1 MARDSK
7 VGPESMAIVITE
19 EAANLEGVIM
29 QQSASMA
36 SIRHMTAVQIEN
48 IEQKDVE
55 KIIESFV
62 DTVRTCKSG
71 KSVEVEMLQWAEAHL
86 PKDELCNEQ
95 LTTKLLLET
104 ARVSKPALLLE
115 KKMSRYGYAL
125 NISMAVGLTYFDK
138 YTDYI
143 VLGVYWHGTEDT
155 EDTRNYF
162 NISLGILVVPT
173 VMSMILGVIRN
184 SRKGWKRMVMG
195 AVIGLL
201 HLNPLVHGLAVWSCA
216 KQTEDDVMPP
226 SMFFITG
233 NLCELLFEVLP
244 EFILS
249 FYFVMHSE
257 VVDRNV
263 VVSMVV
269 GVASAGFTL
278 MDNSVMFERS
288 SMVSSAVRAVGSAR
302 AFIFIIFC
310 ACIYMRQA
318 NKYSPHKTLNI
329 KQNAQKRGP
338 YSHPFFG
345 FLPESSKELVCV
357 QLGLFLFYAGYLAL
371 GVMATTAVISVFS
384 WMHLAGGMMVEFAL
398 LKAALRSRGQLYLN
412 NAQPK
417 GGKLFSGLFW
427 VVFYLM
433 MSVAPWAVLRFDV
446 LFGGTVF
453 ARMIVWRVVLFV
465 VVLVI
470 CVGQFEV
477 DESLLMEEVTALR
490 MIGAATGCV
499 VIGAALFLSNV
510 TSSRRWTFFE
520 SRQTGPE
527 FVRWVFSCGQLIFDV
542 ETEDQQRVFAWLHF
556 HPSYNS
562 KDDVKEWLL
571 GLDEKRPLFRAD
583 DKKLPK
589 GCNEFSGHSIASFF
603 DKSLERYDWYGDEE
617 GLLQVKTHLEKLRKK
632 IEAGTP
638 LLKEKGGGEDG
649 GDGGDAA
656 EDGGQTLKTR
666 VGGDVMLEGLLEET
680 VAATKYL
687 ADIAEKDIVI
697 SEKVEIIAEKDGE
710 IAQLRAQLRAKNDEG
725 NFCQEGGGFT

>member
-55 KIIESFV
+55 KVIESFV

-86 PKDELCNEQ
+86 PKDEQ
-95 LTTKLLLET
+95 LTAKLLLET

-269 GVASAGFTL
+269 GVASAGVTL

-288 SMVSSAVRAVGSAR
+288 SMVSACGR
-302 AFIFIIFC
+302 IC
-310 ACIYMRQA
+310 ACIYIHCILR
-318 NKYSPHKTLNI
+318 
-329 KQNAQKRGP
+329 
-338 YSHPFFG
+338 
-345 FLPESSKELVCV
+345 
-357 QLGLFLFYAGYLAL
+357 
-371 GVMATTAVISVFS
+371 
-384 WMHLAGGMMVEFAL
+384 MHLYE
-398 LKAALRSRGQLYLN
+398 
-412 NAQPK
+412 
-417 GGKLFSGLFW
+417 
-427 VVFYLM
+427 
-433 MSVAPWAVLRFDV
+433 
-446 LFGGTVF
+446 
-453 ARMIVWRVVLFV
+453 
-465 VVLVI
+465 
-470 CVGQFEV
+470 
-477 DESLLMEEVTALR
+477 
-490 MIGAATGCV
+490 
-499 VIGAALFLSNV
+499 
-510 TSSRRWTFFE
+510 TS
-520 SRQTGPE
+520 
-527 FVRWVFSCGQLIFDV
+527 
-542 ETEDQQRVFAWLHF
+542 
-556 HPSYNS
+556 
-562 KDDVKEWLL
+562 
-571 GLDEKRPLFRAD
+571 
-583 DKKLPK
+583 
-589 GCNEFSGHSIASFF
+589 
-603 DKSLERYDWYGDEE
+603 
-617 GLLQVKTHLEKLRKK
+617 
-632 IEAGTP
+632 
-638 LLKEKGGGEDG
+638 
-649 GDGGDAA
+649 
-656 EDGGQTLKTR
+656 
-666 VGGDVMLEGLLEET
+666 
-680 VAATKYL
+680 
-687 ADIAEKDIVI
+687 
-697 SEKVEIIAEKDGE
+697 
-710 IAQLRAQLRAKNDEG
+710 
-725 NFCQEGGGFT
+725 